1 MIRTFTY
8 SLAVSAL
15 FPILCLGQTKGT
27 APSTVSSNPRSSSD
41 DPRTGLKAGLYDAG
55 EAIFGLV
62 KLASL
67 PKPPGFAPG
76 NFFPNL
82 QPPPE
87 PDEPLKPGEPP
98 RAPVGQYGSANS
110 DLAFSGNHVF
120 VGNYNGINFYDID
133 NPAKVKLT
141 ASLVCPGGQGDVS
154 VYGHLMFMSAEAVN
168 ARLDCGT
175 HSAARS
181 GAMHSRKGREMHV
194 PKARRACRRSISQD
208 CDRML
213 LIAILLVIVCESGPK
228 GPRLA
233 RCL

>member
-98 RAPVGQYGSANS
+98 RAPAGQYGSP
-110 DLAFSGNHVF
+110 
-120 VGNYNGINFYDID
+120 
-133 NPAKVKLT
+133 NPG
-141 ASLVCPGGQGDVS
+141 PP
-154 VYGHLMFMSAEAVN
+154 F
-168 ARLDCGT
+168 
-175 HSAARS
+175 
-181 GAMHSRKGREMHV
+181 
-194 PKARRACRRSISQD
+194 CRN
-208 CDRML
+208 
-213 LIAILLVIVCESGPK
+213 
-228 GPRLA
+228 PR
-233 RCL
+233 

>member
-1 MIRTFTY
+1 MTRTFIY

-27 APSTVSSNPRSSSD
+27 APSTVSSNARATD
-41 DPRTGLKAGLYDAG
+41 DPRVGLKAGLYDAG

-98 RAPVGQYGSANS
+98 RAPVGQYGSAHPGPA
-110 DLAFSGNHVF
+110 LRGNHVF
-120 VGNYNGINFYDID
+120 VGNY
-133 NPAKVKLT
+133 T
-141 ASLVCPGGQGDVS
+141 
-154 VYGHLMFMSAEAVN
+154 
-168 ARLDCGT
+168 R
-175 HSAARS
+175 
-181 GAMHSRKGREMHV
+181 
-194 PKARRACRRSISQD
+194 
-208 CDRML
+208 
-213 LIAILLVIVCESGPK
+213 
-228 GPRLA
+228 
-233 RCL
+233 